1 MSQEVIHHD
10 GEGNVIQLVTW
21 PGWDALEEA
30 RGWGTVESSVCHSGF
45 SQAAQAANSATT
57 LVLHIGARA
66 WSGSFTCALNWEGR
80 LYSHS
85 FTIGTQ
91 SVEFIITSLF
101 RWFIVLNVSMTLI
114 MFFLCI
120 LRDVLKAITQI
131 HVVIDLAV
139 LWSVPLTAL
148 WLIISSFIKHYDCL
162 VNS

>member
-1 MSQEVIHHD
+1 M
-10 GEGNVIQLVTW
+10 
-21 PGWDALEEA
+21 
-30 RGWGTVESSVCHSGF
+30 
-45 SQAAQAANSATT
+45 
-57 LVLHIGARA
+57 
-66 WSGSFTCALNWEGR
+66 
-80 LYSHS
+80 
-85 FTIGTQ
+85 
-91 SVEFIITSLF
+91 EFIITSLF